1 MITDKIIPQELQDRV
16 ENELGQEE
24 RVEWMDMPRARLFA
38 GGSLG
43 IVLFGIPWT
52 AFAVFWMCGAAG
64 FQMPDFKD
72 GGDFFVL
79 FGIPFVLVG
88 LGMLTSPYWMYRKM
102 LRTVYVITDR
112 RAILFVG
119 GRTTTIR
126 SFGPE
131 QLGQVYRRE
140 RKNGYGDVVIGRST
154 WEDSDDK
161 RRSREFGFFGVRNA
175 KEVEEMLR
183 ELAEKAQVKD
193 R

>member
-1 MITDKIIPQELQDRV
+1 MDGYAAGAAVCGRV
-16 ENELGQEE
+16 
-24 RVEWMDMPRARLFA
+24 A
-38 GGSLG
+38 GD
-43 IVLFGIPWT
+43 VLFGIPWT

-79 FGIPFVLVG
+79 FGFPFVLVG
-88 LGMLTSPYWMYRKM
+88 LGMLSSPYWMYRKM

-183 ELAEKAQVKD
+183 ELAEKVQVKD